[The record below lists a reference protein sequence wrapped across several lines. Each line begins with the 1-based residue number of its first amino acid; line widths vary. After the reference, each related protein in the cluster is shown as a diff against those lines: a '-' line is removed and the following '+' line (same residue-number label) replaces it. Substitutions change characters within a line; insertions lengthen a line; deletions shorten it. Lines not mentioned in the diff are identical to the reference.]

1 VRVKEAPKM
10 ARCTVCQIEL
20 KITKTCTEL
29 KAHAEG
35 KHGKTLEEAFPGAA
49 AIAAELA
56 AAKPGKGGAA
66 AAAPAAKKGGKKK
79 GGDIGDLD
87 DLLAAGLNVGKKKGK

>member
-1 VRVKEAPKM
+1 M
-10 ARCTVCQIEL
+10 ARCTICQLEL
-20 KITKTCTEL
+20 KITKTNTEL

-35 KHGKTLEEAFPGAA
+35 KHGKTLDECFPGAA

-56 AAKPGKGGAA
+56 AKPGKGGAA
-66 AAAPAAKKGGKKK
+66 AAPAAAKKGGKKK

-87 DLLAAGLNVGKKKGK
+87 DLLAAGLNVGKKKGKK

>member
-1 VRVKEAPKM
+1 M
-10 ARCTVCQIEL
+10 AMCTVCQIEL
-20 KITKTCTEL
+20 KITKTNTEL

-35 KHGKTLEEAFPGAA
+35 KHGKTLEECFPGAG

-56 AAKPGKGGAA
+56 ASRGKGGAA
-66 AAAPAAKKGGKKK
+66 AAAPAANKGGKKK

-87 DLLAAGLNVGKKKGK
+87 DLLAAGLNVGKKKGKK